1 MIPDD
6 IEAERL
12 RLELRLTQ
20 LEAQE
25 RSRNS
30 FLDFVR
36 YVWPEAILGDHHRK
50 MAAALDRIAKGTLKR
65 LIVNMPPRH
74 TKSEFAS
81 YLLPAFLM
89 GRDPRLQVI
98 EATHTAELAV
108 KFGRKV
114 RDLMDDSRYRELFPD
129 VALKADSKAAGR

>member
-1 MIPDD
+1 MAHEPEDV
-6 IEAERL
+6 ENERL
-12 RLELRLTQ
+12 KLELRLSQ
-20 LEAQE
+20 LQAQDAA
-25 RSRNS
+25 RDS
-30 FLDFVR
+30 FFS
-36 YVWPEAILGDHHRK
+36 YVKYMWPEAILGAHHKK
-50 MAAALDRIAKGTLKR
+50 MADAFDRIANGTLKR

-81 YLLPAFLM
+81 FLLPSFLM

-114 RDLMDDSRYRELFPD
+114 RDLMDTEKYEELF
-129 VALKADSKAAGR
+129 LLSN